1 VTAIDISEV
10 FIAHAKQSEEQGPLG
25 IDYRVASAVELPAE
39 ADPPPGKTN
48 WLRYTGEAPRLR
60 LERASD
66 KNRRRPNSPRGHS
79 MTSPREG
86 EIARAGCWSRLGT
99 CQNYFF
105 SVSQQ
110 DIDRLKASI
119 LEQAN
124 PLHHGQ
130 PVPDAILIVRRIAE
144 EAIIVAY

>member
-1 VTAIDISEV
+1 MTSTV
-10 FIAHAKQSEEQGPLG
+10 HATGRASPFVLTYVAEILQQSESL
-25 IDYRVASAVELPAE
+25 ELKICAIHLHSS
-39 ADPPPGKTN
+39 
-48 WLRYTGEAPRLR
+48 LRAMNGVFSRGT
-60 LERASD
+60 D
-66 KNRRRPNSPRGHS
+66 KNRRCPNSPKGHS

-86 EIARAGCWSRLGT
+86 EIARAGWWSRLGT
-99 CQNYFF
+99 GQDYLF

-130 PVPDAILIVRRIAE
+130 PVPDAIMIVRRIAE
-144 EAIIVAY
+144 EAIIVAN